1 MRTRPEASGQSMHSV
16 ISVKPQPL
24 PPQALNIAE
33 CSLATDSVVA
43 TVTVRLDAPMRRIV
57 VQWGDGAVNTL
68 RKTPEVEAAVG
79 HPDPLPAGTYRLSH
93 AYAPS
98 EDRKPFH
105 RFVLIRAEDASGGI
119 DYCVRKITLTPR
131 YRVTNYRTTLT
142 LVSECDSIFEKQ
154 SEFLITLSVGGEIV
168 GYWEWKPYESSV
180 FGSVVLDEQSFV
192 LEGSIVSRELTVAD
206 GSVPVRLEIVEG
218 DPVFDETLSIDH
230 DLSATLDSERVE
242 FTRLASDYECELRF
256 RYDREVTLIVPMPS
270 YGQEVVVKG

>member
-1 MRTRPEASGQSMHSV
+1 MHSV

-68 RKTPEVEAAVG
+68 RKTPGVEAAVG
-79 HPDPLPAGTYRLSH
+79 HQDPLPAGTYRLSH

-105 RFVLIRAEDASGGI
+105 RFALIRAEDESGGI

-142 LVSECDSIFEKQ
+142 LVSKCDSIFEEQ
-154 SEFLITLSVGGEIV
+154 SEFVITLSVSGEIV
-168 GYWEWKPYESSV
+168 GYWEWKPNESSV
-180 FGSVVLDEQSFV
+180 TNVVLDEPSFV

-206 GSVPVRLEIVEG
+206 GSFPVRLEIVED
-218 DPVFDETLSIDH
+218 DPSYDETFGTIYQ
-230 DLSATLDSERVE
+230 DLSATLDSAKVD
-242 FTRLASDYECELRF
+242 FTAEASDVSCRVRY
-256 RYDREVTLIVPMPS
+256 RYDREVTLIVPMPA

>member
-1 MRTRPEASGQSMHSV
+1 
-16 ISVKPQPL
+16 
-24 PPQALNIAE
+24 
-33 CSLATDSVVA
+33 
-43 TVTVRLDAPMRRIV
+43 MRRIV
-57 VQWGDGAVNTL
+57 VQWGNGAVNTL
-68 RKTPEVEAAVG
+68 RKTPGVEAAASRQ
-79 HPDPLPAGTYRLSH
+79 DPLPAGTYRLSH

-105 RFVLIRAEDASGGI
+105 KFVLIRTEDESGGI

-142 LVSECDSIFEKQ
+142 LVSECDSIFEEQ
-154 SEFLITLSVGGEIV
+154 SEFAITLSVGGEIV

-180 FGSVVLDEQSFV
+180 TNVVLDELSFV

-206 GSVPVRLEIVEG
+206 SSVPVRLEIVED
-218 DPVFDETLSIDH
+218 DPIYNETFHIYQ
-230 DLSATLDSERVE
+230 DLSATLDSGKVE
-242 FTRLASDYECELRF
+242 VTDHAEDVSCQVRY